1 MSLVVDV
8 PDVPDVV
15 LLEVRVNVL
24 GDPDEP
30 VLVAARKVEG

>member
-8 PDVPDVV
+8 PDVRDVV
-15 LLEVRVNVL
+15 LLEIPVNVL

-30 VLVAARKVEG
+30 KSRV